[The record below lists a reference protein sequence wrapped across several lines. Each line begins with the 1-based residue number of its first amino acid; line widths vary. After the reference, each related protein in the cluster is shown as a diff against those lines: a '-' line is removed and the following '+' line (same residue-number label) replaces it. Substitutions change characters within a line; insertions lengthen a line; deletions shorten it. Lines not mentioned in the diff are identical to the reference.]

1 MSLVGTL
8 AIKPLLIASGVL
20 LLGNVGQ
27 GIGLYVQSARHAAVV
42 ADKDRIA
49 SEWRTDAARLRA
61 DLTDAIG
68 ANQYSLTAIEKLEG
82 ELRAAQDQVATIR
95 QQATAAAAIEREGRR
110 AAESKLKSYKAK
122 YDAQATQPDCAR
134 ALTALEGACP
144 ALSGF

>member
-1 MSLVGTL
+1 MSLLGSL
-8 AIKPLLIASGVL
+8 AVKPLLIASGVL

-27 GIGLYVQSARHAAVV
+27 GIALFVQSARHDAAI

-49 SEWRTDAARLRA
+49 SEWRTDATHVRA
-61 DLTDAIG
+61 DLADVIG
-68 ANQYSLTAIEKLEG
+68 ANQYSLEAIAKLEG

-95 QQATAAAAIEREGRR
+95 QQATAAAAIERDGRR

-122 YDAQATQPDCAR
+122 YDAQAAQPDCAR